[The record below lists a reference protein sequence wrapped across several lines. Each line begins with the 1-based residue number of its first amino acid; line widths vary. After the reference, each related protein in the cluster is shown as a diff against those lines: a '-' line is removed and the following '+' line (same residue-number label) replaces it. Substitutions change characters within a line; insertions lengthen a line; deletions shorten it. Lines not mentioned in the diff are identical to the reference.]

1 MADKK
6 ISELPAL
13 PTPIQTTDFLV
24 VVRSGNNFK
33 ADKEDLPTGGSG
45 GSGGPVELNDDFVI

>member
-1 MADKK
+1 MPDKK

-13 PTPIQTTDFLV
+13 PTPIQTTDLLV

-33 ADKEDLPTGGSG
+33 ADKEDLQD
-45 GSGGPVELNDDFVI
+45 L